1 MVNTNGYRRGT
12 RYMFARDFRKHG
24 TEHLST
30 YLAVYK
36 RGDLVN
42 IKGNGAFQ
50 KGMPHKF
57 YHGKT
62 GRVFNVT
69 PHAVGVIVNKRVR
82 HRIIPKRIHVRIE
95 HVSASKCRDEF
106 LKRVKENAEK
116 RKQAK
121 AEGKKISLKRQPDQ
135 PRKGHF
141 VRVNKVSK
149 VVNLAPIPFEF
160 IA

>member
-1 MVNTNGYRRGT
+1 
-12 RYMFARDFRKHG
+12 MFAKAFRKHG
-24 TEHLST
+24 VEHLST
-30 YLAVYK
+30 YLTVYK

-69 PHAVGVIVNKRVR
+69 PHAVGVIINKRVR

-95 HVSASKCRDEF
+95 HVSKSRCREEF
-106 LKRVKENAEK
+106 LRRVKDNAQK
-116 RKQAK
+116 RKEAK
-121 AEGKKISLKRQPDQ
+121 AKGQKISLKRQPEQ
-135 PRKGHF
+135 PREGHF
-141 VRVNKVSK
+141 VRVNQVSK

>member
-30 YLAVYK
+30 YLTVYK

-50 KGMPHKF
+50 KGMPYKF

-95 HVSASKCRDEF
+95 HVSKSRCRDEF
-106 LKRVKENAEK
+106 IKRVQENALKRKE
-116 RKQAK
+116 AK
-121 AEGKKISLKRQPDQ
+121 AKGEKISLKRQPQQ
-135 PRKGHF
+135 PREGHF
-141 VRVNKVSK
+141 VRVNQVSK